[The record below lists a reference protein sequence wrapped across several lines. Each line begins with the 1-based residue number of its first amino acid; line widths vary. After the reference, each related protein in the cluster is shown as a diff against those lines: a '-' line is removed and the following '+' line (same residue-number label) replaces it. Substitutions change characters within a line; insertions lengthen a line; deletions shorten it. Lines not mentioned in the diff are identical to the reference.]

1 MFRGIFILRGK
12 VFLSSKKMKTRNTC
26 FPGLPCSRAWKMTW
40 TGFGL
45 NVPPPNSYAEALIPN
60 GMAFGS
66 RVLWR

>member
-1 MFRGIFILRGK
+1 
-12 VFLSSKKMKTRNTC
+12 
-26 FPGLPCSRAWKMTW
+26 MTW